1 MKRLSMSRIISP
13 QLLALAGVL
22 FFNWLVFPGFFNVTW
37 QDGRLFGSLIDVIN
51 RGAPVAILAIGMTAI
66 IATKGVDLSVGA
78 VMAVAGAVAATSAVA
93 GQPLIVTLAA
103 ALAVGILCGLWNGI
117 LVAYLG
123 IQPFVATLVLMV
135 AGRGVAQLITEG
147 SIVTFSDP
155 ALIFVGTGNL
165 FGLPMPAVIA
175 IVLMLVAHLFM
186 RRTAIGLFIEAIGI
200 NLSAANYTGLRSKVL
215 ILCIYAFGGF
225 CAAMAG
231 IIAAADIRGADA
243 NNAGLW
249 LELDAILA
257 VVIGGTSLL
266 GGRFSIPMSVLGAII
281 IQAMNTGVLVSGFP
295 PEFNLIVKA
304 GMIIIILVLQ
314 SARIAQVL
322 GRKFGPR
329 QAVPATPTKTS
340 GQTSGQPR

>member
-1 MKRLSMSRIISP
+1 
-13 QLLALAGVL
+13 
-22 FFNWLVFPGFFNVTW
+22 
-37 QDGRLFGSLIDVIN
+37 
-51 RGAPVAILAIGMTAI
+51 
-66 IATKGVDLSVGA
+66 
-78 VMAVAGAVAATSAVA
+78 
-93 GQPLIVTLAA
+93 
-103 ALAVGILCGLWNGI
+103 
-117 LVAYLG
+117 
-123 IQPFVATLVLMV
+123 
-135 AGRGVAQLITEG
+135 
-147 SIVTFSDP
+147 
-155 ALIFVGTGNL
+155 
-165 FGLPMPAVIA
+165 
-175 IVLMLVAHLFM
+175 M

-200 NLSAANYTGLRSKVL
+200 NLSAANYTGLRSKLV

-225 CAAMAG
+225 CAATAG

-322 GRKFGPR
+322 GRRFGPR
-329 QAVPATPTKTS
+329 QMPAATSPQTKT
-340 GQTSGQPR
+340 QTSGQYPGMWSTRVFGNFLTDNAFLGIAAVGATFVILSGGIDLSVGAVIGLTGVITAILISWVGIHPMAVFAIVLVLAAAFGASMGAVIHFLQVPPFIVTLAGMFLALGF